1 MMRQMT
7 TDPARATT
15 PRRPRLWRGML
26 ALALVLACLAAAY
39 LSFAV
44 WSYIRNLDTAQQD
57 HAEWVLSQLE
67 VEYLKLDRALDHAID
82 LAPAATAAAAAGTGA
97 GTGTGPDA
105 AALEEL
111 RKRFEDAHGKMS
123 QVEPTLKDAIN
134 TAAKGVGRDDLICVT
149 GSFVLA
155 GEAKALLRAKQ
166 EEAAGAGS

>member
-44 WSYIRNLDTAQQD
+44 WSYIRNLETAQQD

-67 VEYLKLDRALDHAID
+67 VDLVDLNGAI
-82 LAPAATAAAAAGTGA
+82 
-97 GTGTGPDA
+97 
-105 AALEEL
+105 E
-111 RKRFEDAHGKMS
+111 
-123 QVEPTLKDAIN
+123 I
-134 TAAKGVGRDDLICVT
+134 
-149 GSFVLA
+149 
-155 GEAKALLRAKQ
+155 RAKNI
-166 EEAAGAGS
+166 EP